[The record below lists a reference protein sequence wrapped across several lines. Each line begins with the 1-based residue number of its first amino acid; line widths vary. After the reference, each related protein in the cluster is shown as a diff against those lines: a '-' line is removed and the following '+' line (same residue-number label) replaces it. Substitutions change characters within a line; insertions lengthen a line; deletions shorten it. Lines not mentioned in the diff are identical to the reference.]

1 MKMDFKTIRCALTL
15 LSLLLLQQAALAQG
29 SAKDDGKIVEQS
41 PLALPTFEQ
50 VPERFQRLYGREAI
64 ERVRDSPDLELLKI
78 KYMSDGLKVSGFIY
92 KPKNTDGRKLP
103 AVIWNR
109 GGAGDD
115 TVIGVANYLHFY
127 EMHRL
132 ASEGFVVLAS
142 QYRGYDGGEGKDEV
156 GGADTDDVLNLF
168 PVARSLGYVDMDR
181 VSMFGFSRGAQMT
194 LQAIRRGAPVR
205 AAAVVGAPTD
215 MWLSF
220 KENPGV
226 RNLIVSNWAGGEARL
241 EQNMLERSAAR
252 WADKLTVPL
261 LIIQGGADPAVSP
274 AQALLL
280 AQKMEEAGNLY
291 ALVVYA
297 RDDHFVTRNHED
309 RLRRAVE
316 WFKNPPLNSISSPL
330 RRTLRDKG
338 VEAAL
343 AQYGELKKSQW
354 GRYDFGEPE
363 LNALG
368 YELLFQ
374 GRVREAVEVFKL
386 NVEAYPQGFNT
397 YDSLGEAYLAAGER
411 ELAVKN
417 YKRSLELNP
426 QNTNAAAALK
436 RIGQS
441 PAPVAQD

>member
-1 MKMDFKTIRCALTL
+1 M
-15 LSLLLLQQAALAQG
+15 LLQNIGRSLALLALALLPPAALAQG
-29 SAKDDGKIVEQS
+29 GAADDGKIVERA
-41 PLALPTFEQ
+41 PFAPPAFEQ
-50 VPERFQRLYGREAI
+50 VPERFRRLYGREAI
-64 ERVRDSPDLELLKI
+64 ERVRNSPDLELLKI

-92 KPKNTDGRKLP
+92 KPKETAGKKLP

-115 TVIGVANYLHFY
+115 TVIGAANYLHFY

-142 QYRGYDGGEGKDEV
+142 QYRGYDGGEGRDEV

-168 PVARSLGYVDMDR
+168 PLARALGYVDMGR
-181 VSMFGFSRGAQMT
+181 VFMFGFSRGAQMT

-220 KENPGV
+220 RENP
-226 RNLIVSNWAGGEARL
+226 RLRDLITANWAGGEARL

-252 WADKLTVPL
+252 WADKLTAPL
-261 LIIQGGADPAVSP
+261 LIFQGGADAAVSP
-274 AQALLL
+274 DQALAL

-291 ALVVYA
+291 GLVVYA

-316 WFKNPPLNSISSPL
+316 WFKNPPVNSVSSPL
-330 RRTLRDKG
+330 RRTIRERG

-343 AQYGELKKSQW
+343 AQYRELKRGEP

-368 YELLFQ
+368 YELLFA
-374 GRVREAVEVFKL
+374 GRVKEAVEIFKL

-417 YKRSLELNP
+417 YRRSLELNP
-426 QNTNAAAALK
+426 QNTNATAALK
-436 RIGQS
+436 RIGQ
-441 PAPVAQD
+441 